1 MLKKIKLFFFVFLI
15 LFILLAAYGLI
26 SVFVSNFSLDQTA
39 EESVI
44 NIDNKSII
52 VEVVDSPMAK
62 ARGLS
67 GRESLEE
74 NRGMFFVF
82 KNLGR
87 HGFWMKDM
95 KFPIDII
102 WLKDNLVVGFEEN
115 VPVQPGVPNE
125 DLIVYYP
132 PEQINRVLEL
142 PAGSVERLKI
152 IYGQDLRLE

>member
-1 MLKKIKLFFFVFLI
+1 MFKKIKLFFFVFLV
-15 LFILLAAYGLI
+15 LFILLVAYGLV
-26 SVFVSNFSLDQTA
+26 SVLVSNFSLNDTA
-39 EESVI
+39 QESVI
-44 NIDNKSII
+44 KIENKSII
-52 VEVVDSPMAK
+52 VEVMDSPMAK

-67 GRESLEE
+67 GREFLEE

-115 VPVQPGVPNE
+115 VPIQPGVSNE
-125 DLIVYYP
+125 NLIVYYP
-132 PEQINRVLEL
+132 PESINRVLEL
-142 PAGSVERLKI
+142 SAGSVERLNI
-152 IYGQDLRLE
+152 IYGQDLRIE